1 MKEAILDFI
10 QQKGLKIPHIHTE
23 YEGGVIC
30 YIHFSLPK
38 WDFFIYEI
46 DETGDFA
53 NCLVYS
59 PFTHDTPDHGLI
71 PLNNFAEKYT
81 EAFSNE
87 FDFYAAKIN
96 EVFEPTSLV
105 NVMKSKNNG

>member
-1 MKEAILDFI
+1 MKEAVLNFI
-10 QQKGLKIPHIHTE
+10 QQKGLKIPRIHTE

-30 YIHFSLPK
+30 YIHFSIPQ

-53 NCLVYS
+53 NAIVHS

-71 PLNNFAEKYT
+71 PLKNFAEKYT

-87 FDFYAAKIN
+87 FDFYAAKID
-96 EVFEPTSLV
+96 ETFTPIPLV
-105 NVMKSKNNG
+105 EAMKSRGNG